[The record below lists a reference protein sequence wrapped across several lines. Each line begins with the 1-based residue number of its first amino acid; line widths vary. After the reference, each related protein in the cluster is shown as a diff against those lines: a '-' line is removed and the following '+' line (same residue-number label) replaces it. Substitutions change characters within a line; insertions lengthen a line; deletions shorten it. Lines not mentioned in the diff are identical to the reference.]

1 MKTIKLLFVAVL
13 AFTSLSVFAQT
24 KTDSFKVYGNCG
36 MCQKRIEK
44 AVKLEGVSAAAWD
57 VDSKIMTITY
67 DQSKVTLDD
76 IQKKIAAVGHDTY
89 KFRAEDKVYDKLPGC
104 CLYDRKKTDKEEDHS
119 KHKH

>member
-44 AVKLEGVSAAAWD
+44 AVKLEGVSAAA
-57 VDSKIMTITY
+57 
-67 DQSKVTLDD
+67 
-76 IQKKIAAVGHDTY
+76 
-89 KFRAEDKVYDKLPGC
+89 
-104 CLYDRKKTDKEEDHS
+104 
-119 KHKH
+119 